1 MQNNYAILKSVL
13 SGLLM
18 LPISIYAIAQKLP
31 NKQEVSLR
39 APANIKINGKPTEWG
54 KMQAYNDATG
64 VYYTIAN
71 DDDNLYLVMQARDY
85 NIVDKIVGMGAT
97 LTIQKMGKSNPAGA
111 VSITYPASTTL
122 SFSNSRDRIARK
134 DTSAKTTD
142 SLMRDYNARL
152 GQQCKQIGVRGIKD
166 VDTLI
171 SAYNEDG
178 IKVACLFNNKQTF
191 TLELSITLKQLGL
204 TAADATKFA
213 YHLKLNGKKL
223 LAMKVSLDNVRMGDT
238 GLPPGPEIDKAELQA
253 SMDHLMSSI
262 AQRDGP
268 TDFWAEY
275 TLAKKPL

>member
-1 MQNNYAILKSVL
+1 M
-13 SGLLM
+13 
-18 LPISIYAIAQKLP
+18 
-31 NKQEVSLR
+31 R
-39 APANIKINGKPTEWG
+39 APSNIKIDGKATEWDN
-54 KMQAYNDATG
+54 KFQAHNDATG
-64 VYYTIAN
+64 VSYTMAN
-71 DDDNLYLVMQARDY
+71 DDENLYLVIQTLDY
-85 NIVDKIVGMGAT
+85 NIVDKIVAMGAT
-97 LTIQKMGKSNPAGA
+97 LTIQKMGKSNPTGA
-111 VSITYPASTTL
+111 VSITYPTSTTL

-152 GQQCKQIGVRGIKD
+152 GRQCKQIGVHGIKD
-166 VDTLI
+166 MDTLI

-178 IKVACLFNNKQTF
+178 IKVACLFSNKQSF
-191 TLELSITLKQLGL
+191 TLELSVSLKQLGL
-204 TAADATKFA
+204 TAADGAKFA

-223 LAMKVSLDNVRMGDT
+223 LAMKMDINNVRMGDT

-275 TLAKKPL
+275 TLAKKP